1 LLRLRCRL
9 RLALRH
15 RRRVYQSAAGILAAI
30 ALGACSDPAPRF
42 GSAVSDGLVLV
53 RIVGA
58 SNEIVRVRL
67 ADAAAK
73 ALTATP
79 AVEETWPYWSELA
92 GRLVYLA
99 SPDGVRHDL
108 MLFDPERGTT
118 TAIAHSPKRDEQ
130 WPAWS
135 PRQPQL
141 AFAFRGGSPPSG
153 LALADL
159 PSRSEQLLAAAGE
172 QDFFLRP
179 SFAPDGATLV
189 AQRRGADARGSQL
202 WTIAV
207 GGAPQPLTRDPAW
220 FDMKPVYTRDGS
232 EICFSR
238 RPVAGGPS
246 DVLAIPAGGGVPR
259 TLASSPASNDH
270 SARPSP
276 RRDEIVFVSDRDGPS
291 ALYLAPL
298 TGGAPQPLSH
308 DATRNFY
315 APHWSPDGERVVAIA
330 TPIRVGRPQL
340 AEPDSLAETRTVV
353 FDRAG
358 RSIFDAPG
366 FMPDWMPPWR
376 EP

>member
-1 LLRLRCRL
+1 M
-9 RLALRH
+9 
-15 RRRVYQSAAGILAAI
+15 
-30 ALGACSDPAPRF
+30 
-42 GSAVSDGLVLV
+42 LV
-53 RIVGA
+53 RIVDA

-67 ADAAAK
+67 ADSAAR

-99 SPDGVRHDL
+99 SPDGVQHDL
-108 MLFDPERGTT
+108 LLWDPEHGTT
-118 TAIAHSPKRDEQ
+118 TAIARSPERDEQ

-141 AFAFRGGSPPSG
+141 VFAFRGGAPPSG
-153 LALADL
+153 VALADV
-159 PSRSEQLLAAAGE
+159 PSRSERLLAAAGAK
-172 QDFFLRP
+172 DFFLRP

-189 AQRRGADARGSQL
+189 AQRRDANARGSQL
-202 WTIAV
+202 WTIPL
-207 GGAPQPLTRDPAW
+207 GGAPRPLTQDPAW
-220 FDMKPVYTRDGS
+220 FDMKPVYTRDGR
-232 EICFSR
+232 EIFFSR

-246 DVLAIPAGGGVPR
+246 DILAIPANGGVPR
-259 TLASSPASNDH
+259 TFASTPASNDH

-298 TGGAPQPLSH
+298 AGGAPHALSN
-308 DATRNFY
+308 DPTRNFY

-330 TPIRVGRPQL
+330 TPVRAGRPQL
-340 AEPDSLAETRTVV
+340 SEPDSLAETHTVV

-358 RSIFDAPG
+358 RSLFDAPG